1 MGTAGSSVE
10 RLSFDPK
17 QIKVVPISTVRPN
30 TWNPK
35 QKDTKEYERVKRGI
49 SLKGLRLPVI
59 VRSNGAGYEIIDGE
73 QRWTA
78 CGELGYERVII
89 YDAGELSDQEAQEL
103 TLWYQQQVPFD
114 DVLLAGLLSGLN
126 TDYANLLEVPFSEE
140 EINEYAALATFDLA
154 TYQDEYER
162 KAFDQIE
169 ITRVSMTKQQWEI
182 VGAAIEKVRQREDA
196 ERMSEG
202 RALELICADYLAGA

>member
-1 MGTAGSSVE
+1 MD
-10 RLSFDPK
+10 RLIFDPK
-17 QIKVVPISTVRPN
+17 QIKTVPIETVRPN
-30 TWNPK
+30 PWNPK
-35 QKDTKEYERVKRGI
+35 KHDTAEYERVKRGI

-59 VRSNGAGYEIIDGE
+59 VRSNGVGYEIIDGE

-78 CGELGYERVII
+78 CSELGYAKVII
-89 YDAGELSDQEAQEL
+89 YDAGELSDKEAQEM

-114 DVLLAGLLSGLN
+114 DVLLAGLLSGMN
-126 TDYANLLEVPFSEE
+126 SDYASLLEVPFSEE
-140 EINEYAALATFDLA
+140 EISEYASLATFDLGA
-154 TYQDEYER
+154 YQDDYER

-182 VGAAIEKVRQREDA
+182 VGAAIEKVRKAEDA